1 MVSGTK
7 YTGLKTRL
15 KQIKIQTW
23 NEELSLGKQY
33 YIFVRSILYIDR
45 LVHMIWLESHI
56 LNCTGRLF
64 KSVDWCIS
72 QMVVICWAFL
82 LHNSWYFFWFSSWG
96 LKAFQSYFLTNQCIK
111 FSCSGS
117 KHNCL
122 EPATDNICH
131 TLFSLLNILI
141 ETLTV
146 H

>member
-15 KQIKIQTW
+15 KQIKILTL
-23 NEELSLGKQY
+23 NEYVSLGKQY

-82 LHNSWYFFWFSSWG
+82 LHNSWYFYESFDSLLGGW
-96 LKAFQSYFLTNQCIK
+96 K
-111 FSCSGS
+111 
-117 KHNCL
+117 
-122 EPATDNICH
+122 
-131 TLFSLLNILI
+131 LFSRIFWQINVSNSHAVVVSITAQNLPQIIFVILFF
-141 ETLTV
+141 LY
-146 H
+146 